1 MAQSMSVTVDVV
13 AKAVSDGTGP
23 PVDKLK
29 STEQERV
36 LNLDVVLAEEVR
48 F

>member
-1 MAQSMSVTVDVV
+1 MTQPMSVTVDVV
-13 AKAVSDGTGP
+13 AKAVSDATGL